1 MQILYFGRKDSSG
14 VFQHRNR
21 LQKQTIEIPLLKE
34 QFNNDVG
41 LIHASLIDLLE
52 NEYLDKE
59 KDLLV
64 AKILELIHTEEG
76 LPPCSKYRCK
86 RQREMLHENQDKKA
100 NV

>member
-1 MQILYFGRKDSSG
+1 
-14 VFQHRNR
+14 
-21 LQKQTIEIPLLKE
+21 
-34 QFNNDVG
+34 

-64 AKILELIHTEEG
+64 AKILEMIHIEEG
-76 LPPCSKYRCK
+76 LPPCSEYRCK
-86 RQREMLHENQDKKA
+86 RQREMLHENRDKKA